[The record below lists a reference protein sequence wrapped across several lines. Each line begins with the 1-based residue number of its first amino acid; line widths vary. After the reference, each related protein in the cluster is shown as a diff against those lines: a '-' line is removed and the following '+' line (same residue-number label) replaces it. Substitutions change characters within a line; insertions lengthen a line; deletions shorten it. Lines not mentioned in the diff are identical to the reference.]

1 GQIPALPMTGEIV
14 PGGIGAETRQA
25 LTNLRMVLEEAGGSM
40 KDVVK
45 TTVFLKDISE
55 FTGMNSVYEEFFSAP
70 YPARSTVEVS
80 ALPKGAGVEIDAI
93 AIIGDL
99 LFFSGEKKSKQKKGR

>member
-1 GQIPALPMTGEIV
+1 MAKEEIRTNKAPRAIGPYSQGVRSGNIILLSGQIPALPMTGEIV

-45 TTVFLKDISE
+45 TTV
-55 FTGMNSVYEEFFSAP
+55 
-70 YPARSTVEVS
+70 
-80 ALPKGAGVEIDAI
+80 
-93 AIIGDL
+93 
-99 LFFSGEKKSKQKKGR
+99 